1 MSFDLS
7 SKNISKTFQHL
18 LQQRGDDNKLYD
30 LQGNEIGDLRISGS
44 LIANQYVVSSSV
56 TNVQIASKSG
66 STEFGDSKED
76 THKFSGSLF
85 IFRILL

>member
-7 SKNISKTFQHL
+7 SKKISKTFQHL

-30 LQGNEIGDLRISGS
+30 LQGNEIGDLKISGS

-56 TNVQIASKSG
+56 SNKTDQS
-66 STEFGDSKED
+66 
-76 THKFSGSLF
+76 
-85 IFRILL
+85 

>member
-7 SKNISKTFQHL
+7 SKKISKTFQHL

-44 LIANQYVVSSSV
+44 LIAQTYTVSSSV
-56 TNVQIASKSG
+56 TNMLIATSSG
-66 STEFGDSKED
+66 STDFGDGKAGQKII
-76 THKFSGSLF
+76 TH
-85 IFRILL
+85 LLNI